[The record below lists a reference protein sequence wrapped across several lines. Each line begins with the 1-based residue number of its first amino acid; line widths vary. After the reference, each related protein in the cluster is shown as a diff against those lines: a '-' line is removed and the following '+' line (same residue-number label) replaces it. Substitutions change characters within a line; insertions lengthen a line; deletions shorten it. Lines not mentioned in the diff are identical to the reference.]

1 MESDKLKNMAK
12 KVVLKKEK
20 SDDKDKPLIE
30 QINWKKGAMERLK
43 KNKGSK

>member
-12 KVVLKKEK
+12 KAVLKKEK
-20 SDDKDKPLIE
+20 IDKDKSLIE